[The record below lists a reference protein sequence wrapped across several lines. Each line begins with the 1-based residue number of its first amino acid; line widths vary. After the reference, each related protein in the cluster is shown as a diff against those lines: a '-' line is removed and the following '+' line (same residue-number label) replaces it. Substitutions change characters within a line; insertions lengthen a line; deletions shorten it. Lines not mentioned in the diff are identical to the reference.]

1 MENKKKIIIEAIV
14 AVVVIL
20 GIAGAFFLAYDFGYT
35 AYANEP
41 FGNNPEKKIE
51 LVIES
56 GKSVMDVAEE
66 LETREMIGSK
76 YAFWLRS
83 KFSEYNGLMK
93 AGTYEINETM
103 GNDDI
108 LAVITQTGTTE

>member
-1 MENKKKIIIEAIV
+1 MENKKRIIIET
-14 AVVVIL
+14 VVLIGTVLI
-20 GIAGAFFLAYDFGYT
+20 IAGIFFFAHFIGYT

-41 FGNNPEKKIE
+41 SGINAEHKME

-56 GKSVMDVAEE
+56 GESVMNVAEK
-66 LETREMIGSK
+66 LEKEDMIASK

-83 KFSEYNGLMK
+83 KFSEYDGLMK
-93 AGTYEINETM
+93 AGTYEVNETM

-108 LAVITQTGTTE
+108 LAVITQTATTE

>member
-1 MENKKKIIIEAIV
+1 MGNKKRGIMEAVV
-14 AVVVIL
+14 AVVVIA
-20 GIAGAFFLAYDFGYT
+20 IIVGAFFFAHNFGYS

-41 FGNNPEKKIE
+41 YGTDPEKKME

-56 GKSVMDVAEE
+56 GESVMDVAEE
-66 LETREMIGSK
+66 LEENEMISSK
-76 YAFWLRS
+76 FVFWFRS

-93 AGTYEINETM
+93 AGTYQINETM

-108 LAVITQTGTTE
+108 LAVITQSGTTN

>member
-1 MENKKKIIIEAIV
+1 MGNKKKIIIEAIV
-14 AVVVIL
+14 ALCVIL
-20 GIAGAFFLAYDFGYT
+20 GIAGAFLLAHDFGYT

-41 FGNNPEKKIE
+41 FGMNKDKKIE
-51 LVIES
+51 LVVES
-56 GKSVMDVAEE
+56 GSSLIDVAEE
-66 LETREMIGSK
+66 LEDKGMIASK

-108 LAVITQTGTTE
+108 LAVITQTGTAE

>member
-1 MENKKKIIIEAIV
+1 MENKKRTMIEAVIAVCVIAGIV
-14 AVVVIL
+14 
-20 GIAGAFFLAYDFGYT
+20 GAFFLAHNFGYA

-41 FGNNPEKKIE
+41 FGTDPDKKTE

-56 GKSVMDVAEE
+56 GESVMDVAEE
-66 LETREMIGSK
+66 LEEKEMISSK
-76 YAFWLRS
+76 YVFWFRS

-108 LAVITQTGTTE
+108 LAVITQSGTTN

>member
-1 MENKKKIIIEAIV
+1 MENKKKIIIEAVV
-14 AVVVIL
+14 ALCVIL
-20 GIAGAFFLAYDFGYT
+20 GIGAAFFFAHDFGYS

-41 FGNNPEKKIE
+41 YGTNSENKIE

-56 GKSVMDVAEE
+56 GDSVLNVAEE
-66 LETREMIGSK
+66 LEEKEMISSK
-76 YAFWLRS
+76 YVFWFRS
-83 KFSEYNGLMK
+83 KFSEYDGLMK

-108 LAVITQTGTTE
+108 LAVITQSGTTE